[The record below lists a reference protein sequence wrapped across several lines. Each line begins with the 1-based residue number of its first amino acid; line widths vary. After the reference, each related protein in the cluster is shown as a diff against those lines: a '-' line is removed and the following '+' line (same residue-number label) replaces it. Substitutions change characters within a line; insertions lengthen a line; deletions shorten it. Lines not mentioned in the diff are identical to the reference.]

1 MRGRHCP
8 RGRACATLVQVK
20 GYLEYL
26 ELHSYFASPG
36 QPKLTRTEYDQL
48 SAEYVALVAKHPA
61 LTGDERGR
69 LNELKAALFRD
80 KP

>member
-1 MRGRHCP
+1 M
-8 RGRACATLVQVK
+8 K

-26 ELHSYFASPG
+26 ELHGYFAQPG
-36 QPKLTRTEYDQL
+36 QPKLSRTEFDL
-48 SAEYVALVAKHPA
+48 LAAEYVALANKHPA

-69 LNELKAALFRD
+69 LAELKAALFRD